1 MEYNIE
7 KYINK
12 FNNNYYQNLINQLRK
27 NKSTK
32 YINHLNSLIQNN
44 IDTENVSETIT
55 MTEQNL
61 SEDYV
66 YRKQWNKL
74 NIIHKK
80 IKLKEFVNKLH
91 TSSDNKKELLGKVLK
106 MLASKKFNKNTDVN
120 YDHVNGHIVSI
131 PVLKI
136 KDDKYYI

>member
-1 MEYNIE
+1 MEYNIDN
-7 KYINK
+7 YVNR
-12 FNNNYYQNLINQLRK
+12 FNNNYYQNLIIQYEK

-32 YINHLNSLIQNN
+32 YINHLKKLIQNN
-44 IDTENVSETIT
+44 IDSEIVSESIT
-55 MTEQNL
+55 MTEKNL

-106 MLASKKFNKNTDVN
+106 MLVSKNFNKNNDVN

-131 PVLKI
+131 PILKF

>member
-1 MEYNIE
+1 MEYNIDN
-7 KYINK
+7 YVNK
-12 FNNNYYQNLINQLRK
+12 FNNNYYQNLITQLEK
-27 NKSTK
+27 NKSSK
-32 YINHLNSLIQNN
+32 YINHLRQLIKNN
-44 IDTENVSETIT
+44 IDTEQQSETIT

-106 MLASKKFNKNTDVN
+106 MLASKKFNKNSNVN

-131 PVLKI
+131 PILKF